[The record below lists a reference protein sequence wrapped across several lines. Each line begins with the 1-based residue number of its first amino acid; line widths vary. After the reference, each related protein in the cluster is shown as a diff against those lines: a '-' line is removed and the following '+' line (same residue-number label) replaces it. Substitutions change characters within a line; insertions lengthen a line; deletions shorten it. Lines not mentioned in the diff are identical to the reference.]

1 MRPFPPEDGLEL
13 IEAHAALELGILRD
27 LLIGGE
33 RLVPISVGKGG
44 YDAYDRLPLGDGET
58 RACEARSTSDHHHDD
73 NQERERGEPDAERPR
88 MLRRGGFT
96 AWRSETRGHR

>member
-44 YDAYDRLPLGDGET
+44 YHAYDRLPLGDGET
-58 RACEARSTSDHHHDD
+58 RVCEARSTSNHHHDD
-73 NQERERGEPDAERPR
+73 NQEREGGGPAAGGPC
-88 MLRRGGFT
+88 LVRRRTGFT
-96 AWRSETRGHR
+96 AR